1 MSLMTMMNQISGKLK
16 TKETYNVEI
25 KIDKKFFIKLGIIA
39 ILCFASFCAG
49 RFIRFRGVS
58 GTSEQLVDGIV
69 LSRETADKLADELN
83 IGGSALKSANGY
95 EKAILEGVGTL
106 RRSSEVGQLCTDAIK
121 QSIESDE
128 KFNEELRRNVSG
140 YFDAA
145 DYAIDLAIERAELYE
160 SIIRAYEQTQ
170 LDNRENNKKSE

>member
-1 MSLMTMMNQISGKLK
+1 M
-16 TKETYNVEI
+16 EI
-25 KIDKKFFIKLGIIA
+25 KIDKKFFIKLGIVA
-39 ILCFASFCAG
+39 ILCFASFCTG

-58 GTSEQLVDGIV
+58 GTSEQLVDGVV

-83 IGGSALKSANGY
+83 LGGSALKSGIGY
-95 EKAILEGVGTL
+95 EQAILEGIGTL
-106 RRSSEVGQLCTDAIK
+106 RRSSEVGQLCTNAIK

-145 DYAIDLAIERAELYE
+145 DYAIDISINRAELYE
-160 SIIRAYEQTQ
+160 SIVRAYEQTQ
-170 LDNRENNKKSE
+170 SNNRENNKESK

>member
-1 MSLMTMMNQISGKLK
+1 M
-16 TKETYNVEI
+16 EI
-25 KIDKKFFIKLGIIA
+25 KIDKKFFIKLGIVA
-39 ILCFASFCAG
+39 ILCFASFCTG

-58 GTSEQLVDGIV
+58 GTSEQLVDGVV

-83 IGGSALKSANGY
+83 LGGSALKSGIGY
-95 EKAILEGVGTL
+95 EQAILEGIGTL
-106 RRSSEVGQLCTDAIK
+106 RRSSEVGQLCTNTIK

-145 DYAIDLAIERAELYE
+145 DYAIDISINRAELYE
-160 SIIRAYEQTQ
+160 SIVRAYEQTQ
-170 LDNRENNKKSE
+170 SDNGENN

>member
-1 MSLMTMMNQISGKLK
+1 M
-16 TKETYNVEI
+16 EI
-25 KIDKKFFIKLGIIA
+25 KIDKKFFIKLGIVI

-58 GTSEQLVDGIV
+58 GTSEQLVDGVI
-69 LSRETADKLADELN
+69 LSRETADKLANELN
-83 IGGSALKSANGY
+83 IGGSALKSGVGY
-95 EKAILEGVGTL
+95 EQAILEGVGTL

-145 DYAIDLAIERAELYE
+145 DYAIDISIKRSELYE

-170 LDNRENNKKSE
+170 SDNRENNKKSE

>member
-1 MSLMTMMNQISGKLK
+1 M
-16 TKETYNVEI
+16 EI
-25 KIDKKFFIKLGIIA
+25 KIDKKFFIKLGIVA

-49 RFIRFRGVS
+49 RLIRFRGVS
-58 GTSEQLVDGIV
+58 GTSEQLVDGVV
-69 LSRETADKLADELN
+69 LSRETAYKLADELN
-83 IGGSALKSANGY
+83 LGGSALKSANGY
-95 EKAILEGVGTL
+95 EQAILEGIGTL

-145 DYAIDLAIERAELYE
+145 DFAIELAIQRAELYE
-160 SIIRAYEQTQ
+160 SIVRTYEQTQ
-170 LDNRENNKKSE
+170 SNNGENN

>member
-1 MSLMTMMNQISGKLK
+1 M
-16 TKETYNVEI
+16 EI
-25 KIDKKFFIKLGIIA
+25 KIDKKFFIKLSIVA

-58 GTSEQLVDGIV
+58 GTSEQLVDGVI
-69 LSRETADKLADELN
+69 LSREAADKLADELN
-83 IGGSALKSANGY
+83 LGGSALKSANGY
-95 EKAILEGVGTL
+95 EQAILEGIGTL

-145 DYAIDLAIERAELYE
+145 DFAIELAIQRAELYE
-160 SIIRAYEQTQ
+160 SIVRTYEQTQ
-170 LDNRENNKKSE
+170 SNNGENN

>member
-1 MSLMTMMNQISGKLK
+1 M
-16 TKETYNVEI
+16 EI
-25 KIDKKFFIKLGIIA
+25 KVDKKFFIKLGIVA

-58 GTSEQLVDGIV
+58 GTSEQLVEGVI
-69 LSRETADKLADELN
+69 LSRETADKLIDELN
-83 IGGSALKSANGY
+83 LGGSALKSANGY
-95 EKAILEGVGTL
+95 EQAILEGIGTL
-106 RRSSEVGQLCTDAIK
+106 RRASEVGQLCTDAIK

-145 DYAIDLAIERAELYE
+145 DFAIELAIQRAELYE
-160 SIIRAYEQTQ
+160 SIVRTYEQTQ
-170 LDNRENNKKSE
+170 PDNRENNKESE

>member
-1 MSLMTMMNQISGKLK
+1 M
-16 TKETYNVEI
+16 EI
-25 KIDKKFFIKLGIIA
+25 KIDKKFFIKLGIVA
-39 ILCFASFCAG
+39 ILCFASFCTG

-58 GTSEQLVDGIV
+58 GTSEQLVDGVV
-69 LSRETADKLADELN
+69 LSRETADKLANELN
-83 IGGSALKSANGY
+83 IGGSALKSGVGY
-95 EKAILEGVGTL
+95 EQAILEGIGTL
-106 RRSSEVGQLCTDAIK
+106 RRSSEVGQLCTNAIK

-145 DYAIDLAIERAELYE
+145 DFALELAVERAELYE

-170 LDNRENNKKSE
+170 FDNGENN

>member
-1 MSLMTMMNQISGKLK
+1 M
-16 TKETYNVEI
+16 EI

-39 ILCFASFCAG
+39 ILCFASFCTG
-49 RFIRFRGVS
+49 RFLRFRGVS
-58 GTSEQLVDGIV
+58 GTSEQLVDGVI
-69 LSRETADKLADELN
+69 LSRETADKLIDELN
-83 IGGSALKSANGY
+83 LGGSALKSANGY
-95 EKAILEGVGTL
+95 EQAILEGIGTL

-145 DYAIDLAIERAELYE
+145 DFAVELAIQRAELYE
-160 SIIRAYEQTQ
+160 SIVRTYEQTQ
-170 LDNRENNKKSE
+170 PNNRENN

>member
-1 MSLMTMMNQISGKLK
+1 M
-16 TKETYNVEI
+16 EI

-49 RFIRFRGVS
+49 RLIRFRGVS
-58 GTSEQLVDGIV
+58 GTSEQLVDGVV
-69 LSRETADKLADELN
+69 LSKETADKLIDELN
-83 IGGSALKSANGY
+83 LGGSALKSADGY
-95 EKAILEGVGTL
+95 EQAILEGIGAL
-106 RRSSEVGQLCTDAIK
+106 RRSSEVGQLCADAIK

-145 DYAIDLAIERAELYE
+145 DYAIDISINRAELYE
-160 SIIRAYEQTQ
+160 SIVRTYEQTQ
-170 LDNRENNKKSE
+170 PDNRENNKESK

>member
-1 MSLMTMMNQISGKLK
+1 M
-16 TKETYNVEI
+16 EI
-25 KIDKKFFIKLGIIA
+25 KVDKKFFIKLGIVA
-39 ILCFASFCAG
+39 ILCFASFCTG

-58 GTSEQLVDGIV
+58 GTSEQLVDGVI
-69 LSRETADKLADELN
+69 LSRETADKLVDELN
-83 IGGSALKSANGY
+83 LGGSALKSANGY
-95 EKAILEGVGTL
+95 EQAILEGIGTL

-145 DYAIDLAIERAELYE
+145 DFAIELAIQRAELYE
-160 SIIRAYEQTQ
+160 SIVRTYEQTQ
-170 LDNRENNKKSE
+170 SNNGENN

>member
-1 MSLMTMMNQISGKLK
+1 MRIA
-16 TKETYNVEI
+16 NVEI
-25 KIDKKFFIKLGIIA
+25 KIDKKFFIKLGIIV

-83 IGGSALKSANGY
+83 LGGSALKSGIGY
-95 EKAILEGVGTL
+95 EQAILEGVGTL
-106 RRSSEVGQLCTDAIK
+106 RRSSEVGQLCTDAIIK
-121 QSIESDE
+121 SIESDE

-145 DYAIDLAIERAELYE
+145 DFALELAVERAELYE
-160 SIIRAYEQTQ
+160 SIIRTYEQTQ
-170 LDNRENNKKSE
+170 SDNRENN

>member
-1 MSLMTMMNQISGKLK
+1 M
-16 TKETYNVEI
+16 EI
-25 KIDKKFFIKLGIIA
+25 KIDKKFFIKLGIVV

-49 RFIRFRGVS
+49 RFIRFKGIS
-58 GTSEQLVDGIV
+58 GSGEQLVDGVV
-69 LSRETADKLADELN
+69 LSRETADKLANELN
-83 IGGSALKSANGY
+83 LGGSALKSTNGY
-95 EKAILEGVGTL
+95 EQAILEGIGTL

-145 DYAIDLAIERAELYE
+145 DFAIELAIQRAELYE
-160 SIIRAYEQTQ
+160 SIVRAYEQTQ
-170 LDNRENNKKSE
+170 SNNGENN

>member
-1 MSLMTMMNQISGKLK
+1 M
-16 TKETYNVEI
+16 EI

-58 GTSEQLVDGIV
+58 GTSEQLVDGVV
-69 LSRETADKLADELN
+69 LSRETANKLANELN
-83 IGGSALKSANGY
+83 LGGSALNSANGY
-95 EKAILEGVGTL
+95 EQALLEGIGML
-106 RRSSEVGQLCTDAIK
+106 RKSSEVGRICTDAIE
-121 QSIESDE
+121 QSIKSDE

-145 DYAIDLAIERAELYE
+145 DFALELAIERAELYE
-160 SIIRAYEQTQ
+160 SIVRTYEQTQ
-170 LDNRENNKKSE
+170 PDNRENNKESK